1 MFQRRLFYHKNGKF
15 DKIYKMV
22 TRRSR
27 TKLEREAH
35 MNIHDTVD
43 AAKEESSAAN
53 YTRDRFGKQ
62 HKIEKDNNEQSH

>member
-1 MFQRRLFYHKNGKF
+1 
-15 DKIYKMV
+15 MV

-43 AAKEESSAAN
+43 AAKEASGAAN

-62 HKIEKDNNEQSH
+62 HKIEKDNNEQSL